1 MISNEHK
8 TILPIRIYTLG
19 AMGYPKQPSDEF
31 IPMPPQKQQS
41 PVMAIQKFSVP
52 PPVLPVEPKNVPPDF
67 AWVILTKNY
76 TILYLH
82 AW

>member
-1 MISNEHK
+1 
-8 TILPIRIYTLG
+8 
-19 AMGYPKQPSDEF
+19 MGYPKQPSDEF

-67 AWVILTKNY
+67 A
-76 TILYLH
+76 
-82 AW
+82 